1 MVTSGTGS
9 EVREPQPRP
18 APVRAT
24 PTLLGVARATVVA
37 VLRHPEAALVVAMV
51 VVLLGDL
58 VGWW

>member
-1 MVTSGTGS
+1 
-9 EVREPQPRP
+9 
-18 APVRAT
+18 
-24 PTLLGVARATVVA
+24 VARATVVA